1 MSGRSLGPLWL
12 DEFTAGYLE
21 DLLHDELETL
31 KEQLAE
37 HRDNANGLAWANVK
51 LQTMSIHRLW
61 CSLHH
66 HRGQLGEPLPDD
78 VESRQQDVERWSH
91 SMPRS
96 KANAGAW
103 AERKQAERE
112 RRARLAEARKL
123 ARKGMRSRVGI
134 GQSVP
139 R

>member
-31 KEQLAE
+31 KEQLNE
-37 HRDNANGLAWANVK
+37 HRDNANDLAWAHVK
-51 LQTMSIHRLW
+51 LQTFGIHSLW
-61 CSLHH
+61 YDLHD
-66 HRGQLGEPLPDD
+66 RRRQLGEPLADD
-78 VESRQQDVERWSH
+78 VQSLQQDIERWSH

-96 KANAGAW
+96 KANAVAW
-103 AERKQAERE
+103 TEKKQAERE
-112 RRARLAEARKL
+112 RRARLTEARKV
-123 ARKGMRSRVGI
+123 ARKGSRSRVGV
-134 GQSVP
+134 GQPVP